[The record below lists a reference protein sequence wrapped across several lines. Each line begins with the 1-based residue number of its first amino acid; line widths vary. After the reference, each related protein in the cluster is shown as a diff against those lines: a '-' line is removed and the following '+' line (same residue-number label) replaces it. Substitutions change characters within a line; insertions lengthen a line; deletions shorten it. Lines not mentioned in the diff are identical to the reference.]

1 MKIVKTKIYKSFGV
15 LMQEDT
21 YDNGAV
27 MRYPTT
33 SDAINPDDTDLLDE
47 QEQAI
52 LETEANTEYLVALAE
67 INEEA

>member
-1 MKIVKTKIYKSFGV
+1 MKIVKSRIFKSFGT
-15 LMQEDT
+15 LMCEDT
-21 YDNGAV
+21 YDNGAI

-33 SDAINPDDTDLLDE
+33 SATEQEDTDLLDE

-52 LETEANTEYLVALAE
+52 LETEANTEYLVTLAE